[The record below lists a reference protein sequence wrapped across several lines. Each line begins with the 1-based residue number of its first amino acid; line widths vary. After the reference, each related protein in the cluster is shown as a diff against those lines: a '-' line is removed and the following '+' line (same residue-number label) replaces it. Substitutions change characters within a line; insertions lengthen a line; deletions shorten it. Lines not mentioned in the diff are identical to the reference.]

1 MLDLSESFL
10 IAYALQSI
18 LDCFVDTPSGG
29 IAYWVIERGIKRED
43 RLALEESLKE
53 ISAHAHW
60 IFVATM
66 RKPQDDLKEISLTTT
81 ERGLMSQ
88 TVFDSEIE
96 GTELVRGKSLHYIDP
111 GTAILHTHRLLISVH
126 EPQIFSSKPI
136 SSSLSDVLI
145 ARKTGEF
152 AHPGEREHLLKVKAG
167 WEQLKAKKRMAAEKE
182 AERQKI
188 AQQAE
193 AERLARL
200 ADQRAELQ
208 ANLDAMVVMPRSV
221 SKSSFRQPRSSQI
234 LAAYQPSE
242 KIGTCLIC
250 GQVTSDWY
258 MFDGSTGNCKCNDC
272 LKSDRTASDKAR

>member
-1 MLDLSESFL
+1 
-10 IAYALQSI
+10 
-18 LDCFVDTPSGG
+18 
-29 IAYWVIERGIKRED
+29 VIDRGIKRED
-43 RLALEESLKE
+43 RVALEENLKG
-53 ISAHAHW
+53 IATHTHW
-60 IFVATM
+60 IFVAAM
-66 RKPQDDLKEISLTTT
+66 RKLQDDPTDISLTTT
-81 ERGLMSQ
+81 ERDLMSQ
-88 TVFDSEIE
+88 TVFDAEIE
-96 GTELVRGKSLHYIDP
+96 GAELVRGKSLHYVDP
-111 GTAILHTHRLLISVH
+111 DTSILHTHRSLIPVH
-126 EPQIFSSKPI
+126 EPQLFSSKPM
-136 SSSLSDVLI
+136 SSSLSDVLT

-152 AHPGEREHLLKVKAG
+152 AHPGEREHLLQVKVEWERVKA
-167 WEQLKAKKRMAAEKE
+167 QKRVE
-182 AERQKI
+182 AERERERQQI